1 MAQEAATGVETAR
14 VLERECA
21 GGPGAGVETGA
32 EAVGGSRTEVEA
44 GSDTDAG
51 AEHVAGFETEAE
63 TVVETGQRGG

>member
-1 MAQEAATGVETAR
+1 MAQEAATGVETAC

-21 GGPGAGVETGA
+21 GGPGAGAETGA
-32 EAVGGSRTEVEA
+32 QTVGGSRAEVET

-63 TVVETGQRGG
+63 RTVETGQRSG